1 MSPATQIAALPRAAE
16 PFVRFATLLRINGFA
31 AAPEQTQAFIAGVG
45 LLGPRDMQDVRRA
58 AHATFGPPPERHEDF
73 DALFDLHFLEQG
85 VLEDAFESDTE
96 TEDVPVQEADVF
108 GFEPPQ
114 TDEDRE
120 SGQEAA
126 RAEALTE
133 RAFSALDEA
142 EVLRRF
148 RRRAKRALPQR
159 RVRRLVTSKRGAT
172 IDLRRAMRHA
182 IRNDGEIVSLPV
194 LRRKLRQRRVLL
206 LIDVSGSMK
215 DQTDSYLRFA
225 HALKQSAD
233 QAEVFTF
240 GTRLTRITR
249 ALAIKNRDRAL
260 DAAAAVVSDWD
271 GGTRIG
277 DALQAFLAVPRFA
290 GFARGALVLVLSD
303 GLERGETDAMTD
315 AVTRLSRR
323 AWRLAWLNPLATGD
337 DYAPTTAGL
346 RAVAPFLDDLV
357 DASRLDLICD
367 HVLSLAGGRVA

>member
-1 MSPATQIAALPRAAE
+1 MSPPPQTLALPRAAE
-16 PFVRFATLLRINGFA
+16 PFVRFATLLRVNGFA

-45 LLGPRDMQDVRRA
+45 LLGPRHMQDIRRA
-58 AHATFGPPPERHEDF
+58 AHATFGPPPELHADF
-73 DALFDLHFLEQG
+73 DALFDLIFLEQG
-85 VLEDAFESDTE
+85 ILEEAFDTDAE
-96 TEDVPVQEADVF
+96 TEDVPVQEPDAL
-108 GFEPPQ
+108 GFEPPKA
-114 TDEDRE
+114 DEDHE

-133 RAFSALDEA
+133 RTFSELDEA
-142 EVLRRF
+142 QTLRRF
-148 RRRAKRALPQR
+148 RQRAKRSLPLR
-159 RVRRLVTSKRGAT
+159 RARRFASAKRGVT
-172 IDLRRAMRHA
+172 LDLRRAMRHA
-182 IRNDGEIVSLPV
+182 IRHDGEIVSLPV

-206 LIDVSGSMK
+206 LMDVSGSMK
-215 DQTDSYLRFA
+215 DQTDGYLRFA
-225 HALKQSAD
+225 HALKQAAD
-233 QAEVFTF
+233 QAEIFTF

-249 ALAIKNRDRAL
+249 AMSVKSRDRAL
-260 DAAAAVVSDWD
+260 DTAAAVVSDWD

-290 GFARGALVLVLSD
+290 GFARGALVLILSD

-323 AWRLAWLNPLATGD
+323 AWRLVWLNPLATGD

-346 RAVAPFLDDLV
+346 QAVAPLLDDLV

-367 HVLSLAGGRVA
+367 HVLSLAERRAA